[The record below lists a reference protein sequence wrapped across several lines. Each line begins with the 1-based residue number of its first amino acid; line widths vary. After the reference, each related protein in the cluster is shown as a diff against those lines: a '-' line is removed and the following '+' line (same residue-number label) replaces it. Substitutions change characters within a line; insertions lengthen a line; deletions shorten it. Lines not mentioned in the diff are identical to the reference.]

1 MSRPV
6 VVGVAEKQPNVLT
19 FAVQEARTTQSPLR
33 VVHATGIHPPTAG
46 SFAGGLVVEELRQ
59 AGRPVL
65 DDAEHLIHD
74 EAPGLDANFVLTS
87 ETPVRA
93 LEHTS
98 SGARLLVLGSDE
110 VPWFDGLAHR
120 RISGHMALHAE
131 CPVVVVPSDSPTRT
145 TGDLV
150 LTLDGDTAAEGP
162 IRYAFEQA
170 QARDAVLHVLH
181 VTPADAPT
189 HEADQIKTNISEV
202 LAGWRAEFP
211 DVRVVKGFVTG
222 DPTNAI
228 VQATQNAA
236 ALVIVGRPH
245 EHHLPFPETR
255 PLATE
260 VLRRANC
267 PVAIV
272 PPTYAGG

>member
-150 LTLDGDTAAEGP
+150 LTLDGDIAAVVALRPRPGTRSCTSSTSPPPTRPPTRP
-162 IRYAFEQA
+162 IRSRRTS
-170 QARDAVLHVLH
+170 ARSW
-181 VTPADAPT
+181 P
-189 HEADQIKTNISEV
+189 
-202 LAGWRAEFP
+202 
-211 DVRVVKGFVTG
+211 
-222 DPTNAI
+222 
-228 VQATQNAA
+228 
-236 ALVIVGRPH
+236 
-245 EHHLPFPETR
+245 
-255 PLATE
+255 
-260 VLRRANC
+260 
-267 PVAIV
+267 
-272 PPTYAGG
+272 AGGPSSPT